1 MSAPLIRRCAILAL
15 VAILAIGN
23 SAGMQVV
30 AWMSMIVDRVQ
41 TESIGEAIVSTLQGV
56 RPCALCKIAKVLA
69 AHEAM
74 AWTHQSPGK
83 APQQQHLSPAM
94 KWIIDEHWVA
104 PIAGEAHQAQIWPLS
119 RHLADSLAIEPPTP
133 PPRA

>member
-41 TESIGEAIVSTLQGV
+41 TESIGEAIASTLQGV

-104 PIAGEAHQAQIWPLS
+104 PNGPYRLV
-119 RHLADSLAIEPPTP
+119 RHPI
-133 PPRA
+133 

>member
-41 TESIGEAIVSTLQGV
+41 TESIGEAIASTLQGV

-83 APQQQHLSPAM
+83 APQQQHLSPHRSQQVKVQAALDHLPANQPR
-94 KWIIDEHWVA
+94 KDPQA
-104 PIAGEAHQAQIWPLS
+104 PKKHTQP
-119 RHLADSLAIEPPTP
+119 
-133 PPRA
+133 